1 MTISLALCRSSW
13 PPGSG
18 FPSSQ
23 PEASAEPGGP
33 APAPSAEAEGN
44 EDAWTRLVA
53 VKTLQEFQ
61 DEAEK
66 LFLVAKLAENGGNV
80 TRTAEAV
87 ETPRSNLY
95 KKMDRYGLKKRE
107 DGA

>member
-1 MTISLALCRSSW
+1 MRRHPDEVW
-13 PPGSG
+13 R
-18 FPSSQ
+18 
-23 PEASAEPGGP
+23 
-33 APAPSAEAEGN
+33 
-44 EDAWTRLVA
+44 RLLD
-53 VKTLQEFQ
+53 VKTLQDFQ

-66 LFLVAKLAENGGNV
+66 LYLVAKLAENGGNV

-107 DGA
+107 DATA

>member
-1 MTISLALCRSSW
+1 LPEPSLATA
-13 PPGSG
+13 SG
-18 FPSSQ
+18 ATVP
-23 PEASAEPGGP
+23 
-33 APAPSAEAEGN
+33 N
-44 EDAWTRLVA
+44 EAWTRLLA
-53 VKTLQEFQ
+53 VKTLQDFQ

-66 LFLVAKLAENGGNV
+66 LYIIAKLAENGGNV

-107 DGA
+107 EGTA